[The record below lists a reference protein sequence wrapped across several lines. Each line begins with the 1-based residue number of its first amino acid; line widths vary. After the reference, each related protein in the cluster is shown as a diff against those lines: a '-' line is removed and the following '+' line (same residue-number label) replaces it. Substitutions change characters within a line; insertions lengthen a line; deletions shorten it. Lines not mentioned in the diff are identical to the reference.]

1 MHSYAMV
8 NFLIIKRL
16 KKYLF
21 YNFCGLW
28 FLCHGD
34 KFEAVTEGHT
44 SRPKTITNHKA
55 VMKIIISV
63 LLTHKHSSLKKSIMN
78 KSELPT
84 LVFKEFC
91 VCNKK
96 ALCYII
102 QQIKISI

>member
-1 MHSYAMV
+1 MGDLEPFYA
-8 NFLIIKRL
+8 FLRNGKLFNYKEIE
-16 KKYLF
+16 KKSFL

-63 LLTHKHSSLKKSIMN
+63 LLYWTFS
-78 KSELPT
+78 T
-84 LVFKEFC
+84 
-91 VCNKK
+91 
-96 ALCYII
+96 
-102 QQIKISI
+102 